1 MSEYRCVNY
10 YELCRLCTG
19 SHGTKVHIFSEDGKK
34 RNLFNKITGCLPIQ
48 LSEKDKLPKIVC
60 GQCLQQVES
69 IVEFRETCVNAQSML
84 ESCLNS
90 TKLRNEGK
98 VYIKDVVAK
107 RNVLPTGTPTLS
119 PTLVTVRQAQVGGNA
134 VKTVTTI
141 PSNVTQIS
149 APNSDFLSSIIQ
161 AVGIPSVEEG
171 TLETQLSTQI
181 PQYTL
186 TLDGQTLKA
195 NPIQYKIKEEPTML
209 TTTTEQQ
216 QQQQSAFAQVDEF
229 LKLKTTTQIGSTQI
243 TRRTVKAAVKA
254 TPIEPPKPKK
264 PKINLVLTAPP
275 ASQHQAKIIT
285 SPSITT
291 TPVTMGTS
299 PTKTVSLQDLKIFSP
314 TNKCFLPI
322 TLKDGSTDQQIL
334 TQIDAKNIV
343 LPAAVL
349 QMKLQP
355 QITTVDGQPVVQLTP
370 TAIPTSLSISSNS
383 GGGQM
388 QPIQTMASSSL
399 AEAVQNAEII
409 FTTSSAQFQQQTQ
422 QHQVHQTNPGN
433 TVRLTS
439 IANTPVVTMSSPKTS
454 TPATITIQTS
464 PTKPHLTK
472 VTQPVQQAQ
481 RRITFTKKIPATQ
494 ATVVK
499 SEPVKAQIVTNTT
512 SLAPVSTVPATTTTT
527 VTTIKSSSIPPNCTT
542 CDNCGKTFKRKEH
555 LIQHLKLHAG
565 LRPFKCEEPGCNKT
579 FSRKEHLMRHVVS
592 HTGKKMFSCEFCH
605 KFFSRKDNLN
615 KHKRTH
621 SEYVNN
627 GPFYCEICQKSF
639 VVKMYYV
646 QHKAMHEKEGTATS
660 DDNKSK
666 SKEMSEESSGQSTN
680 GGGGGG
686 IVMDEGASQE
696 DPTQDVEQEGSGEE
710 QHHEETLVVNTPSSQ
725 PQIMQVHFT
734 PVTSGQNQVATAMGS
749 HDTTVLTL
757 PSNISNFVT
766 LNSTQ
771 FVTSSDVMGH
781 FKIENN

>member
-1 MSEYRCVNY
+1 MAKMSEYRCVNY

-69 IVEFRETCVNAQSML
+69 IMEFRETCINAQTML

-90 TKLRNEGK
+90 SKLRNEGK

-107 RNVLPTGTPTLS
+107 RNVLPTATPA
-119 PTLVTVRQAQVGGNA
+119 LVTVRPATMANS
-134 VKTVTTI
+134 VKTVSAI
-141 PSNVTQIS
+141 PTSNVTQIS
-149 APNSDFLSSIIQ
+149 TQNSDFLSSIIQ

-171 TLETQLSTQI
+171 TIETQTPTQI
-181 PQYTL
+181 TPQYTL

-195 NPIQYKIKEEPTML
+195 NPIQYKIKEEPSGPTL
-209 TTTTEQQ
+209 VATTTEQQ
-216 QQQQSAFAQVDEF
+216 QQQQSAYAQVDEF

-243 TRRTVKAAVKA
+243 TRRTVKAVKA
-254 TPIEPPKPKK
+254 PEPPKNKK
-264 PKINLVLTAPP
+264 PKINLVLATPT
-275 ASQHQAKIIT
+275 ASQQQTKVVT
-285 SPSITT
+285 TPSITT
-291 TPVTMGTS
+291 TPVAMSTS
-299 PTKTVSLQDLKIFSP
+299 PTKTVALQDLKIFSP

-334 TQIDAKNIV
+334 TQIDTKNIV
-343 LPAAVL
+343 LPAAFL

-355 QITTVDGQPVVQLTP
+355 QLTTVDGQPVVQLTP
-370 TAIPTSLSISSNS
+370 AAIPTSLSISSTPTA
-383 GGGQM
+383 Q
-388 QPIQTMASSSL
+388 IQQAQTSTVSSSL

-409 FTTSSAQFQQQTQ
+409 FTTSTAQFQQQTQ
-422 QHQVHQTNPGN
+422 QVQPVSQAS
-433 TVRLTS
+433 TVRITPLSSTS
-439 IANTPVVTMSSPKTS
+439 PVVTAASPSPQKIS
-454 TPATITIQTS
+454 QPATITIQTS
-464 PTKPHLTK
+464 PPKPQLTK
-472 VTQPVQQAQ
+472 LAQPVQP
-481 RRITFTKKIPATQ
+481 RRITITKKPAPVPVALQ
-494 ATVVK
+494 KV
-499 SEPVKAQIVTNTT
+499 EPPKAPTPV
-512 SLAPVSTVPATTTTT
+512 AVSTVIPTTTTATTTTT
-527 VTTIKSSSIPPNCTT
+527 IRTANIPPNCTT
-542 CDNCGKTFKRKEH
+542 CDTCGKTFKRKEH

-565 LRPFKCEEPGCNKT
+565 LRPFKCEEVGCNKT

-646 QHKAMHEKEGTATS
+646 QHKAMHEKEGTDVTGG
-660 DDNKSK
+660 DDSK
-666 SKEMSEESSGQSTN
+666 KEAGEEGSTQAANGAGESVAEVEDAAQEGGDQEGGAEEVTGEES
-680 GGGGGG
+680 
-686 IVMDEGASQE
+686 M
-696 DPTQDVEQEGSGEE
+696 
-710 QHHEETLVVNTPSSQ
+710 VVSTPSSQ

-734 PVTSGQNQVATAMGS
+734 PVTSGQGGGGTAMGS

-771 FVTSSDVMGH
+771 FVASSDVMSH
-781 FKIENN
+781 FKIDNN

>member
-1 MSEYRCVNY
+1 MAKMSEYRCVNY

-34 RNLFNKITGCLPIQ
+34 RNLFSKITGCLPIQ

-69 IVEFRETCVNAQSML
+69 IMEFRETCQNAQAML

-90 TKLRNEGK
+90 SKLRNEGK

-107 RNVLPTGTPTLS
+107 RNVLPTTPA
-119 PTLVTVRQAQVGGNA
+119 LVTVRQASVPNS
-134 VKTVTTI
+134 VKTVSAI
-141 PSNVTQIS
+141 PASNVTQIS
-149 APNSDFLSSIIQ
+149 TQNSDFLSSIIQ

-171 TLETQLSTQI
+171 ALEQATTQLT

-195 NPIQYKIKEEPTML
+195 NPIQYKIKEDPPTATL
-209 TTTTEQQ
+209 VTTEQQ

-243 TRRTVKAAVKA
+243 TRRTVKAAVK
-254 TPIEPPKPKK
+254 PPEPPKAKK
-264 PKINLVLTAPP
+264 PKINLVLATPT
-275 ASQHQAKIIT
+275 ASQQQAKVVT
-285 SPSITT
+285 TPSITT
-291 TPVTMGTS
+291 TPMAVSTS
-299 PTKTVSLQDLKIFSP
+299 PTKTVQLQDLKIFSP

-322 TLKDGSTDQQIL
+322 TLKDGSSDQQIL
-334 TQIDAKNIV
+334 TQIDTKNIV
-343 LPAAVL
+343 LPTAFL

-355 QITTVDGQPVVQLTP
+355 QLTTVDGQPVVQLTP
-370 TAIPTSLSISSNS
+370 AAIPTSLSISSAP
-383 GGGQM
+383 QTA
-388 QPIQTMASSSL
+388 QIQTAQTSTVSSSL

-422 QHQVHQTNPGN
+422 QQVQPVSQAS
-433 TVRLTS
+433 TVR
-439 IANTPVVTMSSPKTS
+439 ITPLSSPVSSSPAVQKAPP
-454 TPATITIQTS
+454 PATITIQTS
-464 PTKPHLTK
+464 PPKPQMAK
-472 VTQPVQQAQ
+472 VTQQQVQQQ
-481 RRITFTKKIPATQ
+481 QQQQPRRITITKKVTQTPTTQVQIKTEPGKVATS
-494 ATVVK
+494 AAVV
-499 SEPVKAQIVTNTT
+499 TT
-512 SLAPVSTVPATTTTT
+512 ASATTTTA
-527 VTTIKSSSIPPNCTT
+527 TTTTSIRTANIPPNCTT
-542 CDNCGKTFKRKEH
+542 CDTCGKTFKRKEH

-565 LRPFKCEEPGCNKT
+565 LRPFKCEEVGCNKT

-646 QHKAMHEKEGTATS
+646 QHKAMHEKDGTAGS
-660 DDNKSK
+660 VDD
-666 SKEMSEESSGQSTN
+666 SKEADDGTQASNGAGESGVEAEDVGQS
-680 GGGGGG
+680 GGEQ
-686 IVMDEGASQE
+686 DDQGA
-696 DPTQDVEQEGSGEE
+696 EE
-710 QHHEETLVVNTPSSQ
+710 QSVEDSTMVVSTTPSSQ
-725 PQIMQVHFT
+725 AQIMQVHFT
-734 PVTSGQNQVATAMGS
+734 PVTSGQGSGGGGSGMGS

-771 FVTSSDVMGH
+771 FVASSDVMQH

>member
-1 MSEYRCVNY
+1 MAKMSEYRCVNY

-69 IVEFRETCVNAQSML
+69 IMEFRETCVNAQTML

-90 TKLRNEGK
+90 SKLRNEGK

-107 RNVLPTGTPTLS
+107 RNVLPTATPS
-119 PTLVTVRQAQVGGNA
+119 LVTVRPVTVANS
-134 VKTVTTI
+134 VKTVSTI
-141 PSNVTQIS
+141 PASGVTQITQ
-149 APNSDFLSSIIQ
+149 NSDFLSSIIQ

-171 TLETQLSTQI
+171 AMETQTQTQI
-181 PQYTL
+181 TPQYTL
-186 TLDGQTLKA
+186 TLDGQTIKA
-195 NPIQYKIKEEPTML
+195 NPIQYKIKEEHTVPIV
-209 TTTTEQQ
+209 E

-243 TRRTVKAAVKA
+243 TRRTVKAAVK
-254 TPIEPPKPKK
+254 PPEPPKAKK
-264 PKINLVLTAPP
+264 PKINLVLATP
-275 ASQHQAKIIT
+275 ASQQQQPKVMT
-285 SPSITT
+285 SPTIATAPMTVS
-291 TPVTMGTS
+291 TS

-322 TLKDGSTDQQIL
+322 TLKDGNSDQQIL
-334 TQIDAKNIV
+334 TQIDTKNIV
-343 LPAAVL
+343 LPTAFL

-355 QITTVDGQPVVQLTP
+355 QLTTVDGQPVVQLTP
-370 TAIPTSLSISSNS
+370 TAIPTSLSLSTPTTA
-383 GGGQM
+383 QL
-388 QPIQTMASSSL
+388 QPTQTSTVNSSL

-422 QHQVHQTNPGN
+422 QQIQPVSQAS
-433 TVRLTS
+433 TVRLTPLTS
-439 IANTPVVTMSSPKTS
+439 STPIVTTVAHKAPP
-454 TPATITIQTS
+454 PATITIQTS
-464 PTKPHLTK
+464 PVKQQPAKL
-472 VTQPVQQAQ
+472 VQQPVQQQ
-481 RRITFTKKIPATQ
+481 QIQQQQQPQPRKVTITKKVTQTAPIVKTEAIAKPAPAVVVT
-494 ATVVK
+494 TVAA
-499 SEPVKAQIVTNTT
+499 PTT
-512 SLAPVSTVPATTTTT
+512 TATTTTT
-527 VTTIKSSSIPPNCTT
+527 IRTANIPPNCTT
-542 CDNCGKTFKRKEH
+542 CDVCGKTFKRKEH

-565 LRPFKCEEPGCNKT
+565 LRPFKCEEVGCSKT

-646 QHKAMHEKEGTATS
+646 QHKAMHEKEGTVALS
-660 DDNKSK
+660 GDDSGK
-666 SKEMSEESSGQSTN
+666 KEGGDDAAAN
-680 GGGGGG
+680 GAGGEQGGTAG
-686 IVMDEGASQE
+686 HDEGTEHILPDADACEEPTVE
-696 DPTQDVEQEGSGEE
+696 DS
-710 QHHEETLVVNTPSSQ
+710 LVVSTPSSQ
-725 PQIMQVHFT
+725 AQIMQVHFT
-734 PVTSGQNQVATAMGS
+734 PVTSAQNQGGAAMGS

-771 FVTSSDVMGH
+771 FVASQDVMGH